1 MAKLIPDAVL
11 DAALDDYGAATE
23 MYICTSQPTDR
34 ASAISSAI
42 NAAHDITGDFTK
54 ANGDTSGRKS
64 TLAAQAVPINANG
77 TATHVAICSGT
88 VLKGVTTC
96 TSTAF
101 TNGDTANVSAF
112 AYEIRDAA

>member
-1 MAKLIPDAVL
+1 MGKLIPDAVL

-23 MYICTSQPTDR
+23 MYLCTSQPTDR
-34 ASAISSAI
+34 ASAIASAV

-54 ANGDTSGRKS
+54 ANGDVSGRKS
-64 TLAAQAVPINANG
+64 TLSSQSVAINANG
-77 TATHVAICSGT
+77 TVTHVAVCTGS

-96 TSTAF
+96 AGTAF

-112 AYEIRDAA
+112 AFEIGDPA